1 MRIED
6 SIARYNLLSKTD
18 QKTQKLTG
26 QEEVNGQNQQPFE
39 SILKQKMQTAELT
52 FSKHAEQRLAQRE
65 IELND
70 QDIQRLNSAAL
81 KAGEKGVK
89 NTLVLMDRAAFIIN
103 IPNNTVI
110 TAMDNSDLKENVFT
124 QIDGTVII

>member
-6 SIARYNLLSKTD
+6 SIARYGLISQTK
-18 QKTQKLTG
+18 QKTQQT
-26 QEEVNGQNQQPFE
+26 NQSTNNTEKQSFE
-39 SILKQKMQTAELT
+39 SILNQKIKSNELS
-52 FSKHAEQRLAQRE
+52 FSKHAEARLAQRE
-65 IELND
+65 IELNE
-70 QDIQRLNSAAL
+70 QEIQKLNSAVL

-89 NTLVLMDRAAFIIN
+89 NTLILMDRAAFIVN

-110 TAMDNSDLKENVFT
+110 TAMDNNELKENVFT